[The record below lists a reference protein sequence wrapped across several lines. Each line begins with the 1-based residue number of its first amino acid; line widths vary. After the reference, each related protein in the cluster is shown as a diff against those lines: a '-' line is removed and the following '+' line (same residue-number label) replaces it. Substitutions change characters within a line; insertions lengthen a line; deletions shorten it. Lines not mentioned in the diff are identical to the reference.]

1 MFFGFFIFFIFRD
14 NYGATPKDRL
24 SEEEE
29 YYEEIVS
36 LLNVKSG
43 FVPQQQSQQH
53 TSGVSGLM
61 SSLVLDFVVA
71 SFIFPVL
78 RASCAPTFNFAYHS
92 VEPMF
97 L

>member
-1 MFFGFFIFFIFRD
+1 MKYVFFCFFVFVFFRD
-14 NYGATPKDRL
+14 KYGATPKDRL

-43 FVPQQQSQQH
+43 FVPQQLSQQH

-61 SSLVLDFVVA
+61 SSLVLDFCCCK
-71 SFIFPVL
+71 FHFP
-78 RASCAPTFNFAYHS
+78 SS
-92 VEPMF
+92 
-97 L
+97 